1 LLSAVKLYIV
11 DEHESVR
18 TALAERLDRADNML
32 VVGHCGD
39 AGESVEQV
47 RDTEPDVV
55 LIEVKRKDG
64 MGLELLRQVSTL
76 PNCPKVAVLTS
87 YPSDWEQEAASRAGA
102 NYYLLK
108 DIDLDELI
116 GSIVSLVDE

>member
-1 LLSAVKLYIV
+1 MSAVKLYIV

-39 AGESVEQV
+39 AGESIEQV
-47 RDTEPDVV
+47 RNTEPDVV

-76 PNCPKVAVLTS
+76 PIHPKVAVLTS

-102 NYYLLK
+102 DNYLLK
-108 DIDLDELI
+108 DIDLDDLI
-116 GSIVSLVDE
+116 GSIVSLIGE

>member
-1 LLSAVKLYIV
+1 MSAIKLYIV
-11 DEHESVR
+11 DEHQSVR
-18 TALAERLDRADNML
+18 SALAQRLDRADNVL

-39 AGESVEQV
+39 AGQSIEQV
-47 RDTEPDVV
+47 RTTEPDVV

-76 PNCPKVAVLTS
+76 PIHPKVAVLTS

-102 NYYLLK
+102 DNYLLK
-108 DIDLDELI
+108 DIDLDDLI
-116 GSIVSLVDE
+116 GSIVSLVGE

>member
-1 LLSAVKLYIV
+1 V
-11 DEHESVR
+11 
-18 TALAERLDRADNML
+18 
-32 VVGHCGD
+32 
-39 AGESVEQV
+39 
-47 RDTEPDVV
+47 PDVV

-76 PNCPKVAVLTS
+76 PNHPKVAVLTS

-102 NYYLLK
+102 KNYLLK

-116 GSIVSLVDE
+116 GSIVSLVNE

>member
-1 LLSAVKLYIV
+1 MSVVKLYIV

-18 TALAERLDRADNML
+18 TALAERLDRADNIL

-39 AGESVEQV
+39 AGESIEQV
-47 RDTEPDVV
+47 RTSVPDVV

-76 PNCPKVAVLTS
+76 PNHPKVAVLTS

-102 NYYLLK
+102 KNYLLK

-116 GSIVSLVDE
+116 GSIVSLVNE

>member
-1 LLSAVKLYIV
+1 LSAVKLYIV

-39 AGESVEQV
+39 AGESIEQV
-47 RDTEPDVV
+47 RNTEPDVV

-76 PNCPKVAVLTS
+76 PIHPKVAVLTS

-102 NYYLLK
+102 DNYLLK
-108 DIDLDELI
+108 DIDLDDLI
-116 GSIVSLVDE
+116 GSIVSLIGE

>member
-1 LLSAVKLYIV
+1 MPALKLYIV
-11 DEHESVR
+11 DEHQSVR
-18 TALAERLDRADNML
+18 TALAERLDRADEVQVM
-32 VVGHCGD
+32 GHCGD

-47 RDTEPDVV
+47 RITEPDVV

-64 MGLELLRQVSTL
+64 MGLELIRQVSTL
-76 PNCPKVAVLTS
+76 PGRPKVAVLTS